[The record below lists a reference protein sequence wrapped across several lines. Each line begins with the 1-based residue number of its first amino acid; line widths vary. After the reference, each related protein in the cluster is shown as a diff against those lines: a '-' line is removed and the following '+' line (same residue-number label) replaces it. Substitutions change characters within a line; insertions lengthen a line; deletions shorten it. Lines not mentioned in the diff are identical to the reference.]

1 MKHEYHYTV
10 SRTDRIWLIVFVS
23 VLLGWELVKPVLPSP
38 DRALLKIEMP
48 FIPDSIAR
56 NGYSQS
62 RESEYHDTYQKR
74 YYPNKSYPSYSNE
87 SQAQKRP
94 INIMEATWQDLRAI
108 GFQPKV
114 ASNIE
119 RYLKAGGKIQNANQ
133 LMKIYGMDSLQWI
146 AVAPYVI
153 FPESKNEITS
163 THSNKNGNFD
173 EKRKRLDI
181 NKASAAELETL
192 PGIGTVLAE
201 RILKYR
207 NSLGGFITANQIGE
221 CYGMPPETLEKI
233 LPGLQVVESPT
244 SISINKIDLKN
255 YSHPYLS
262 RKMARVV
269 EAYRTQ
275 HGPFT
280 GPADLRKSF
289 PADTNWC
296 DKLLPYLVFE

>member
-23 VLLGWELVKPVLPSP
+23 ALLGWELIKPLLPFP
-38 DRALLKIEMP
+38 DRELLEIEMP
-48 FIPDSIAR
+48 FNPDSSERSGVAQA
-56 NGYSQS
+56 SK
-62 RESEYHDTYQKR
+62 REFHYTYEKK
-74 YYPNKSYPSYSNE
+74 YYLDRSYPSYSNK
-87 SQAQKRP
+87 SKAQLRP

-108 GFQPKV
+108 GFHPKV

-119 RYLKAGGKIQNANQ
+119 RYTKAGGQIENVNQ
-133 LMKIYGMDSLQWI
+133 LMKIYGMDSLQWA

-153 FPESKNEITS
+153 FPEGKNEPSSFYS
-163 THSNKNGNFD
+163 TRKESPV
-173 EKRKRLDI
+173 EKRQILDI
-181 NKASAAELETL
+181 NKASAADLETL

-201 RILKYR
+201 RIIKYR
-207 NSLGGFITANQIGE
+207 NSLGGFISINQVGE

-233 LPGLQVVESPT
+233 LPQLHVTESPT
-244 SISINKIDLKN
+244 LISINKIDLKN
-255 YSHPYLS
+255 FSHPYLS
-262 RKMARVV
+262 KKMARVV

-280 GPADLRKSF
+280 GPNDLRMSF